1 MQTAKPL
8 VANQLAWCL
17 EELWTVNRRVV
28 RYIRQGRGLRA
39 TGRVRPSRVVV
50 IAEFDESAIQM
61 AVSDQLDIT
70 QQFVYQGAVEA
81 LDHRALLRILIAN
94 SEVGW

>member
-1 MQTAKPL
+1 
-8 VANQLAWCL
+8 
-17 EELWTVNRRVV
+17 
-28 RYIRQGRGLRA
+28 
-39 TGRVRPSRVVV
+39 VRPSRVVV